1 MPLILP
7 ILTSESVSVGT
18 QESFPYD
25 LQGLGAGQPATATW
39 PAANLGIFIPLYV
52 RAPFVA
58 QQVEWVN
65 GTVVS
70 APSMEVALYNE
81 AGTVKMATSG
91 VVTQAGSGV
100 PQAVTITGGIIVPRG
115 RYWMG
120 MVVSNNTSGMMRY
133 TGAAA
138 LTDLHKFIGNSETAL
153 GGTALPATIT
163 FAAASQAYVPFMG
176 LSGLSLAI

>member
-1 MPLILP
+1 MTLYLP
-7 ILTSESVSVGT
+7 SLEREHVSVGT
-18 QESFPYD
+18 QHSFPYD
-25 LQGLGAGQPATATW
+25 LQGLGVGQAAMAVW
-39 PAANLGIFIPLYV
+39 PSANLGIFIPLYV

-58 QQVEWVN
+58 QQIDWVN

-81 AGTVKMATSG
+81 AGTVKLATSG
-91 VVTQAGSGV
+91 VVTQVGSGV
-100 PQAVTITGGIIVPRG
+100 PQAVAISGGLLLGRG

-120 MVVSNNTSGMMRY
+120 MVLSNNTSGIMRF

-138 LTDLHKFIGNSETAL
+138 LTDLQKFIGNSETAL
-153 GGTALPATIT
+153 GSTALPASIT
-163 FAAASQAYVPFMG
+163 FASAAQSYIPMMG